1 MCVIHGNAVI
11 ELSTLRIWFIY
22 KYVDDKANIGKYK
35 TILGRG
41 GCADF
46 ICSKPYLF
54 LDVTKSRFIVNTVL
68 QCPCV
73 CKVENKFNRFRAVV
87 HRKRERILIWALH
100 ITYYLQFT
108 VHSKNTWTW
117 QSWSMVDFLCDRI
130 ADATIVR

>member
-11 ELSTLRIWFIY
+11 ELSTFRIWFIY

-46 ICSKPYLF
+46 IYSKSYLF
-54 LDVTKSRFIVNTVL
+54 LDVTKSRFIMNTVL

-73 CKVENKFNRFRAVV
+73 WKVENKFNRFRAVV
-87 HRKRERILIWALH
+87 HRERERILIWVLH
-100 ITYYLQFT
+100 IAYYLQFT
-108 VHSKNTWTW
+108 LHSKNTWTR
-117 QSWSMVDFLCDRI
+117 QLWSLVDFLCDRI
-130 ADATIVR
+130 ADATVVR